1 MDPAALRGLT
11 CLTRAR
17 PEVYTVTLKQQG
29 LLAGEILVVG
39 LILTTVLGGDLAP
52 SRFQAFGYGMD
63 HVLGYGPGIFLS
75 ALPDAAALMW
85 IIGRTCRTNDG
96 MSIHWLTFVAAV
108 ILFVGL
114 TTLIQVRIH
123 PLMTSEWLMVVVIA
137 RLFAFFGAAVLWA
150 IPFQLWAVKNAQA
163 KPEAL

>member
-1 MDPAALRGLT
+1 
-11 CLTRAR
+11 
-17 PEVYTVTLKQQG
+17 VTLKQQG

-52 SRFQAFGYGMD
+52 SRFQAFGYSL
-63 HVLGYGPGIFLS
+63 HHALGFGLGIYLS
-75 ALPDAAALMW
+75 ALPDASALMW

-96 MSIHWLTFVAAV
+96 MSIHGLAFVAAV

-137 RLFAFFGAAVLWA
+137 RLFAFFGAALLWA
-150 IPFQLWAVKNAQA
+150 IPFQLWAVKNARAEPQA
-163 KPEAL
+163 L